1 MAEIVTRSTPQVG
14 AQSYV
19 EWGAVFAGATVA
31 LAVSLVLLSF
41 GAAIGLSSVSPWTTT
56 TTGLKAVGV
65 GAAFW
70 MLLVTIWSFA
80 LGGYLAGRM
89 RHRWSDATLPEMRFR
104 DSAHGLLVWAVAII
118 GAAALATAGVS
129 AVGKSLGA
137 AIGSAASAADQATA
151 TTDLLFRS
159 SSATGTP
166 ATADT
171 RSEVSRILLK
181 SAGSAGVSTAD
192 RTYLAQLVA
201 SRTGLSQVDAEKRVT
216 EALDQMKAAADRARK
231 IGIVLG
237 FLTASIL
244 LIGGVSAWWAAN
256 VGGKHREEG
265 TVWHGLSEIKG
276 F

>member
-89 RHRWSDATLPEMRFR
+89 RHRWSDATLPEMKFR
-104 DSAHGLLVWAVAII
+104 DFLRMAFWS
-118 GAAALATAGVS
+118 
-129 AVGKSLGA
+129 
-137 AIGSAASAADQATA
+137 
-151 TTDLLFRS
+151 
-159 SSATGTP
+159 
-166 ATADT
+166 
-171 RSEVSRILLK
+171 
-181 SAGSAGVSTAD
+181 
-192 RTYLAQLVA
+192 
-201 SRTGLSQVDAEKRVT
+201 GLSR
-216 EALDQMKAAADRARK
+216 L
-231 IGIVLG
+231 
-237 FLTASIL
+237 
-244 LIGGVSAWWAAN
+244 
-256 VGGKHREEG
+256 
-265 TVWHGLSEIKG
+265 
-276 F
+276 